1 MIRRR
6 DNLVEILYYG
16 YTTIKNQIFPI
27 LGCIISFIGT
37 ENKFTPYIKLFFYGL
52 MIWICI
58 YSFLKWYY
66 RYFRFG
72 DNIISISEGVFTK
85 RSIDVPY
92 SSVKSINT
100 SASLIK
106 RIVGVSDFSLELI
119 GGDKIIFVLTNT
131 QIKELRNQLFN
142 DIHQTKINEANIQ
155 KLKPLQ
161 YVLISLTNF
170 PTFIASLSLAFSIY
184 GFLIHTYGKYLIAN
198 TDKDPRNTIEVLA
211 ALKLDDILNLNFLML
226 MGLFLGVIAAVAYL
240 FSFIFIYLTY
250 GRFATTNAENDVTV
264 EYGILNK
271 KVYHIPKSQIRS
283 LRIGEPFLFR
293 LFGYVQLKIDNIGLT
308 EGRSSL
314 ILLHPAVK
322 KEVAKKI
329 IASYIP
335 DFKEQTI
342 SLRPEKNSIF
352 SYILSNIVSP
362 IVTFIVLY
370 FISPKLGFMF
380 LFTPLYLLYGYTEWR
395 HSGLSFDNKVL
406 TLQYTKRLRK
416 TTLIT
421 LKKFVEATETSQTIF
436 MKKKDV
442 YHYGFA
448 VYSEDQTEEYVCRF
462 LSNSS
467 KQYFLKY
474 LVEKRSTN

>member
-1 MIRRR
+1 MNKRR
-6 DNLVEILYYG
+6 DNLVELLYYG
-16 YTTIKNQIFPI
+16 YTTIKNQIIPI
-27 LGCIISFIGT
+27 SGCIISFIGSD
-37 ENKFTPYIKLFFYGL
+37 NKFAPYIRMLFYAL
-52 MIWICI
+52 MAWICI
-58 YSFLKWYY
+58 YSFLKWYN
-66 RYFRFG
+66 RYFKFG

-119 GGDKIIFVLTNT
+119 GGDKIIFVLRNT
-131 QIKELRNQLFN
+131 QINELRNQLFSG
-142 DIHQTKINEANIQ
+142 IHQTKTSQANVQ

-161 YVLISLTNF
+161 YFLISLTNF
-170 PTFIASLSLAFSIY
+170 PTFIAALSIAFSIY
-184 GFLIHTYGKYLIAN
+184 GFIFQTYGKRLVADA
-198 TDKDPRNTIEVLA
+198 DKDPRSTIEILA
-211 ALKLDDILNLNFLML
+211 ALKLDDILNLNFLMV
-226 MGLFLGVIAAVAYL
+226 MGLFLGVIVTVAY
-240 FSFIFIYLTY
+240 FISFFFIYLTY
-250 GRFATTNAENDVTV
+250 GRFSTTNAENDITV
-264 EYGILNK
+264 EYGIINK

-283 LRIGEPFLFR
+283 LRIGEPLLFR
-293 LFGYVQLKIDNIGLT
+293 IFGYAQLKIDNIGLT

-314 ILLHPAVK
+314 VLLHPAVK
-322 KEVAKKI
+322 KEVAEKI

-335 DFKEQTI
+335 AFKEQTI
-342 SLRPEKNSIF
+342 SLRPEKNVIF
-352 SYILSNIVSP
+352 SYILSNIISP

-380 LFTPLYLLYGYTEWR
+380 IFTPLYLLYGYAEWR
-395 HSGLSFDNKVL
+395 HSGLSFDDKVL
-406 TLQYTKRLRK
+406 SLQYTKRLRK

-421 LKKFVEATETSQTIF
+421 LKKFVETTETSQTVF
-436 MKKKDV
+436 MKKKEI
-442 YHYGFA
+442 YHYVFA

-467 KQYFLKY
+467 KQHFLKY

>member
-16 YTTIKNQIFPI
+16 YATIKNQIFPI

-37 ENKFTPYIKLFFYGL
+37 ENKFTPYIRLFFYGL

-119 GGDKIIFVLTNT
+119 GGDKIIFVLRNT
-131 QIKELRNQLFN
+131 QINELRNQLFSG
-142 DIHQTKINEANIQ
+142 IHQTKTSQANVQ

-161 YVLISLTNF
+161 YFLISLTNF
-170 PTFIASLSLAFSIY
+170 PTFIAALSIAFSIY
-184 GFLIHTYGKYLIAN
+184 GFIFQTYGKRLVADA
-198 TDKDPRNTIEVLA
+198 DKDPRSTIEIFT
-211 ALKLDDILNLNFLML
+211 ALKLDDILNLNFLMV
-226 MGLFLGVIAAVAYL
+226 MGLFLGVTVTVAY
-240 FSFIFIYLTY
+240 FISFFFIYLTY
-250 GRFATTNAENDVTV
+250 GRFSTTNAENDITV
-264 EYGILNK
+264 EYGIINK

-283 LRIGEPFLFR
+283 LRIGEPLLFR
-293 LFGYVQLKIDNIGLT
+293 IFGYAQLKIDNIGLT

-314 ILLHPAVK
+314 VLLHPVVK
-322 KEVAKKI
+322 KELAKEI
-329 IASYIP
+329 ITSYIP

-342 SLRPEKNSIF
+342 NLRPEKNTMF
-352 SYILSNIVSP
+352 SYILSNIVAP
-362 IVTFIVLY
+362 IITFIVLY
-370 FISPKLGFMF
+370 LISSKLVFMF
-380 LFTPLYLLYGYTEWR
+380 IFTPLYLLYGYAEWR
-395 HSGLSFDNKVL
+395 HSGLAFDDKLL
-406 TLQYTKRLRK
+406 TIQYTNRLRK

-436 MKKKDV
+436 MKKKDI

-448 VYSEDQTEEYVCRF
+448 VYSEDQTEEYECRF
-462 LSNSS
+462 LTNSRR
-467 KQYFLKY
+467 QQFLEY
-474 LVEKRSTN
+474 LVEKKKH

>member
-1 MIRRR
+1 
-6 DNLVEILYYG
+6 
-16 YTTIKNQIFPI
+16 
-27 LGCIISFIGT
+27 
-37 ENKFTPYIKLFFYGL
+37 
-52 MIWICI
+52 
-58 YSFLKWYY
+58 
-66 RYFRFG
+66 
-72 DNIISISEGVFTK
+72 
-85 RSIDVPY
+85 
-92 SSVKSINT
+92 
-100 SASLIK
+100 
-106 RIVGVSDFSLELI
+106 
-119 GGDKIIFVLTNT
+119 
-131 QIKELRNQLFN
+131 RNQLFN

-211 ALKLDDILNLNFLML
+211 ALKVDDILNLNFLML

-467 KQYFLKY
+467 KQHFLKY